1 MQFAMNNAWFL
12 NTLFALGAITASFN
26 VHAALDMS
34 DATSQNIS
42 AYVAVLSDA
51 EQKRVN
57 AYHDMIENHLNQNFS
72 IVRTVRILTS
82 HYPQDVNEI
91 LLAAY
96 KHRPKQLSV
105 ISRAVIRSEAA
116 LTSDVLDTALS
127 IAPENYT
134 DIIRMAI
141 KAEPAYIDDIVAV
154 AAQHQPNH
162 LEEIVRVAI
171 TTEPDLS
178 GSVIYSA
185 ATNSDSGFLDTIANV
200 FASIPE
206 STTNLLYA
214 VKDFFTGQ
222 ETAEQPTQLQAKPE
236 QWQRFLTI
244 AKAQGVTKQEM
255 LWLQKQ
261 GYVTEEQLA
270 KVYSTSA
277 NE

>member
-1 MQFAMNNAWFL
+1 MLFSKNKAWFKQ
-12 NTLFALGAITASFN
+12 TLLALSAVAASFSA
-26 VHAALDMS
+26 HSALDMS
-34 DATSQNIS
+34 DATSRSVSEYIAILPS
-42 AYVAVLSDA
+42 A
-51 EQKRVN
+51 EQKKVD
-57 AYHDMIENHLNQNFS
+57 AYHKMIRNHLNQNFS

-82 HYPQDVNEI
+82 HYPQDVQEI

-96 KHRPKQLSV
+96 QHHPKQLNV

-127 IAPENYT
+127 VAPDDYT
-134 DIIRMAI
+134 QIIRMAI

-171 TTEPDLS
+171 TVEPDLS

-185 ATNSDSGFLDTIANV
+185 ANNSPNGFLDAVVNV

-206 STTNLLYA
+206 STSNLFYA
-214 VKDFFTGQ
+214 VKDFFIGQ
-222 ETAEQPTQLQAKPE
+222 EKVEQPNQLRANPE

-255 LWLQKQ
+255 QWLQKQ
-261 GYVTEEQLA
+261 GYITEEQLA
-270 KVYSTSA
+270 QAYSRSR
-277 NE
+277 N

>member
-1 MQFAMNNAWFL
+1 MQFAKNKAWFIK
-12 NTLFALGAITASFN
+12 TLFAFSTVTASFSLQ
-26 VHAALDMS
+26 AALDMS
-34 DATSQNIS
+34 DATSQSIS
-42 AYVAVLSDA
+42 AYVAVLPSA
-51 EQKRVN
+51 EQKKVDV
-57 AYHDMIENHLNQNFS
+57 YHDMIGNHLNQNFS

-82 HYPQDVNEI
+82 HYPQDVNQI

-96 KHRPKQLSV
+96 QHRPKQLNV

-127 IAPENYT
+127 VAPEDYT
-134 DIIRMAI
+134 DIIKMAI

-154 AAQHQPNH
+154 AAQHQPNK

-171 TTEPDLS
+171 TAEPDLS

-185 ATNSDSGFLDTIANV
+185 ANNSPSGFLDAMVNV

-206 STTNLLYA
+206 STTNLFYA

-222 ETAEQPTQLQAKPE
+222 DSVNKPQQLQANPE
-236 QWQRFLTI
+236 QWQRFLSI

-255 LWLQKQ
+255 LWLEKQ

-270 KVYSTSA
+270 KVYSTTE
-277 NE
+277 N